1 MTTLAVRRLPR
12 MGGLPWVTWRQSRL
26 ALAGVVALLG
36 GAAILMLLLGRT
48 IHDGYATLGLNQ
60 CADFTTA
67 SCHSRMELFLFKY
80 EGWGQFLPRILEF
93 VPAVIGVFV
102 GAPLVAR
109 ELESG
114 TFRFAWTQGRSR
126 VQWLIVKLVLVGV
139 TLTVLALGFSQL
151 FTWWFKPFIPSMGRM
166 NSGQAYEVLGIV
178 FAART
183 LFAFALGVLLGA
195 IIRRTVPAMAA
206 TMAGWLAVAWP
217 SVLWLRPLIQKP
229 VTVPANSNLITQN
242 GWVIHDWVQD
252 ASGHHLTTA
261 QEFGLAQASA
271 AAKGGGGIESFDT
284 WLTQHHY
291 SEWVSFQPDSR
302 FWHFQVI
309 EASCYVALALI
320 LAAAAVMWV
329 RRRAA

>member
-1 MTTLAVRRLPR
+1 MTTLSLNKLPR
-12 MGGLPWVTWRQSRL
+12 IGGLPWVTWRQSRL
-26 ALAGVVALLG
+26 ALAGVVAVLG
-36 GAAILMLLLGRT
+36 GASILLLVLGRT
-48 IHDGYATLGLNQ
+48 IHHGYVILNLDQ
-60 CADFTTA
+60 CTDFTTA

-80 EGWGQFLPRILEF
+80 QGWGQFLPRILEF
-93 VPAVIGVFV
+93 IPAVIGVFV

-126 VQWLIVKLVLVGV
+126 VRWLIVKLVLVGV
-139 TLTVLALGFSQL
+139 TLTALALAFSLL
-151 FTWWFKPFIPSMGRM
+151 FGWWFKPFEPSMGRM
-166 NSGQAYEVLGIV
+166 DSGQAYEVLGIV

-183 LFAFALGVLLGA
+183 LFAFTLGVLLGA

-217 SVLWLRPLIQKP
+217 SVLWLRPLIEKP
-229 VTVPANSNLITQN
+229 ITALANSSLVTQN

-252 ASGHHLTTA
+252 ASGRHLSTA
-261 QEFGLAQASA
+261 QEFALAQEAQSIKTGSRA
-271 AAKGGGGIESFDT
+271 VSFDD
-284 WLTQHHY
+284 WLAQHHY
-291 SEWVSFQPDSR
+291 SEWVSIQPDSR
-302 FWHFQVI
+302 FWHFQII

-320 LAAAAVMWV
+320 LAAGAVLWI